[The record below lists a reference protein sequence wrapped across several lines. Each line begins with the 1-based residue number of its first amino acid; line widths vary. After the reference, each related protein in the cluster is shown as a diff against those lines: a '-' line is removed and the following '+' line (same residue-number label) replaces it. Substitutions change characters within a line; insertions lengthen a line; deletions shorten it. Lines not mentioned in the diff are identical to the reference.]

1 MNLTKEQKQPSTE
14 TSSRYKDVPE
24 LNGHYY
30 TVHLTVDDETG
41 DVIAGETWVE
51 KS

>member
-1 MNLTKEQKQPSTE
+1 MNCKPSPK
-14 TSSRYKDVPE
+14 TSSRYKDVLE

-30 TVHLTVDDETG
+30 TVHLTVNDETG
-41 DVIAGETWVE
+41 DVIDGLTWVE

>member
-1 MNLTKEQKQPSTE
+1 MNLTKEQKQPS
-14 TSSRYKDVPE
+14 RYKDVLE

-30 TVHLTVDDETG
+30 TVHLSVNDETG
-41 DVIAGETWVE
+41 DVIAAETWVE